1 MTSLAAD
8 DDHAVLGD
16 EEAASPPSFESRF
29 SAAAVPNRRRPVAA
43 LLASLALALAV
54 AALHRHGRQPA
65 VASSSFPEGPAV
77 VDAPPADAP
86 TAHDDASSNANS
98 HFVEAPRT
106 VDYEPADMM
115 QWSPFPVTSPE
126 EHTLGYPFVAACIT
140 RTDEARSVALAMVRF
155 FVHILC
161 TSCVRSSKLQ

>member
-1 MTSLAAD
+1 MTSLAAND
-8 DDHAVLGD
+8 DRAVLGD
-16 EEAASPPSFESRF
+16 EEAASPPPSFESRS

-65 VASSSFPEGPAV
+65 VASLPKDPAV
-77 VDAPPADAP
+77 VDALPADAP
-86 TAHDDASSNANS
+86 MAHDDASSNANS

-106 VDYEPADMM
+106 VEYEPADMT

-126 EHTLGYPFVAACIT
+126 EHTLGYPFVAACIA

-161 TSCVRSSKLQ
+161 ISCVHFSKLQ